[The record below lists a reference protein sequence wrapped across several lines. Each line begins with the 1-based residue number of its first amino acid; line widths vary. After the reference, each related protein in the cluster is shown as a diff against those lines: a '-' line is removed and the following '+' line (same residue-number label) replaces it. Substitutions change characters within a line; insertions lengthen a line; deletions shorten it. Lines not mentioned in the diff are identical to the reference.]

1 VAQPF
6 TGIRV
11 LDLTHVLAGPFCTY
25 QLAVLGAD
33 VVKIE
38 PPGEP
43 DCARGRGPDKA
54 TNAALRGL
62 NYEVQGGNKRALALD
77 LGQPAGREV
86 LLKLAA
92 GADVLVENYRAGAL
106 AALGL
111 DDDALRAA
119 SPQLIHCSI
128 TGFGQAGPR
137 AGVGAYDN
145 VLQAASGVMAR
156 TGTSETGPL
165 KTGASFID
173 YASGWSAAFAIAAAL
188 FQRARD
194 GRGQRIDCA
203 MYDAA
208 LTMMAPE
215 VAAELQDGGAR
226 TSHPREAGL
235 GCYDTADGKL
245 MLGAFTP
252 AQNRKLWTLLGRADF
267 ASLDDWEAL
276 WSNADAMRDALRLRL
291 RERGA
296 ETWIA
301 TLHDAGIPAE
311 RVRALNEAVHD
322 PQLAHRPLLARAAP
336 DAPLVPVAAFAF
348 AHDGPRLERRAPGVG
363 EHSDAVLREAGY
375 DDAQIAALRSAGV
388 IA

>member
-1 VAQPF
+1 MAQPF
-6 TGIRV
+6 AGVRV

-38 PPGEP
+38 PPGQP

-54 TNAALRGL
+54 SNAALRGL

-77 LGQPAGREV
+77 LKQSAGRDV
-86 LLKLAA
+86 LLRLV
-92 GADVLVENYRAGAL
+92 GSADVLVENYRAGAL

-111 DDDALRAA
+111 DDATLRSANA
-119 SPQLIHCSI
+119 QLIHCSI

-137 AGVGAYDN
+137 AGVNAYDN

-156 TGTSETGPL
+156 TGSPHSGPM

-194 GRGQRIDCA
+194 KTGQRIDCA

-208 LTMMAPE
+208 LTMMSPE
-215 VAAELQDGGAR
+215 VAAALHGG
-226 TSHPREAGL
+226 TGPKGEAGL
-235 GCYDTADGKL
+235 GCYDTANGKL

-252 AQNRKLWTLLGRADF
+252 AQNAKLWTLLDHPGF
-267 ASLDDWEAL
+267 AALDSWEAL
-276 WSNADAMRDALRLRL
+276 WASAEAMRSELTTRL
-291 RERGA
+291 RER
-296 ETWIA
+296 
-301 TLHDAGIPAE
+301 DADAWVACLREIGVPAE
-311 RVRALNEAVHD
+311 RVRTLDEAVRD
-322 PQLAHRPLLARAAP
+322 PQLDHRGFLDRAEP
-336 DAPLVPVAAFAF
+336 RGPLVPVAAFGF
-348 AHDGPRLERRAPGVG
+348 THDGPRLTRRAPAVG
-363 EHSDAVLREAGY
+363 EHSSEILREAGY
-375 DDAQIAALRSAGV
+375 DDAQIAALRAANV

>member
-1 VAQPF
+1 MAQPF

-38 PPGEP
+38 PPGKP

-77 LGQPAGREV
+77 LGQPAGRDV

-111 DDDALRAA
+111 DDDALGYAN
-119 SPQLIHCSI
+119 PQLIHCSI
-128 TGFGQAGPR
+128 TGFGQTGPR
-137 AGVGAYDN
+137 AGLGTYDN

-156 TGTSETGPL
+156 TGTAATGPL

-188 FQRARD
+188 LQRARD

-208 LTMMAPE
+208 LTMMSPE
-215 VAAELQDGGAR
+215 VAAALQDGKGP
-226 TSHPREAGL
+226 HGEAGL
-235 GCYDTADGKL
+235 GCYDTAEGKL

-276 WSNADAMRDALRLRL
+276 WSNAGAMRDALRIRL

-296 ETWIA
+296 DAWVA
-301 TLHDAGIPAE
+301 MLRDAGIPAE
-311 RVRALNEAVHD
+311 RVRSLNEAVDD